1 MKLFLKRFEKTYL
14 FLIKALLIASLFV
27 TFFGF
32 YMQMLPQ
39 LEGINRTSVVSFV
52 TFLLSIILFIRI
64 YGGFSIG
71 RTSCS
76 KQHWRYKWYS
86 GSRTR

>member
-14 FLIKALLIASLFV
+14 FLIKALLLASLFV

-39 LEGINRTSVVSFV
+39 LDGLNRTSAVS
-52 TFLLSIILFIRI
+52 LSEFTA
-64 YGGFSIG
+64 GFRLGNARAAPSS
-71 RTSCS
+71 TQCFS
-76 KQHWRYKWYS
+76 QP
-86 GSRTR
+86 

>member
-39 LEGINRTSVVSFV
+39 LEGLNRTSVVSFV

-71 RTSCS
+71 SAKAAPSSTQCFS
-76 KQHWRYKWYS
+76 QP
-86 GSRTR
+86 